1 MFVENC
7 EGTRVYTR
15 SDGIYLRLVGKKEDY
30 NIISNLK
37 FDEWN
42 RTTLKDLGEAGY
54 DLIHVINSGMYFPL
68 SMYLGSPENSGPVP
82 VPNFPDTYSQRK
94 KYSF

>member
-1 MFVENC
+1 MKKYSYLMFVENR
-7 EGTRVYTR
+7 EGTRAYTR

-54 DLIHVINSGMYFPL
+54 DLIHVINSGMYL
-68 SMYLGSPENSGPVP
+68 NKSETREGGVLEIAYLFKAEYEEN
-82 VPNFPDTYSQRK
+82 
-94 KYSF
+94 